1 MQMKWKG
8 MTGKARESER
18 ERQNIDENF
27 DRKKVR
33 CREKALEVVA
43 GKKKGSVK
51 CY

>member
-1 MQMKWKG
+1 

-33 CREKALEVVA
+33 CREKGLEVVA
-43 GKKKGSVK
+43 GEKKWKRKVLLEGN
-51 CY
+51 